1 MDRPIRDIAADIE
14 NDWQEK
20 VNYAARPYLD
30 AMHELW
36 APDDHFGLDSGRSVI
51 AYFLANAGGWRGET
65 ARAIKKELNQ
75 MIGR

>member
-1 MDRPIRDIAADIE
+1 MDRPIREIAADIE
-14 NDWQEK
+14 GSWNK

-51 AYFLANAGGWRGET
+51 AYFLANASSWRGDT

>member
-1 MDRPIRDIAADIE
+1 MDRPIREIAADIE

-30 AMHELW
+30 AMHELCS
-36 APDDHFGLDSGRSVI
+36 PDDYFGLDSGRSVI